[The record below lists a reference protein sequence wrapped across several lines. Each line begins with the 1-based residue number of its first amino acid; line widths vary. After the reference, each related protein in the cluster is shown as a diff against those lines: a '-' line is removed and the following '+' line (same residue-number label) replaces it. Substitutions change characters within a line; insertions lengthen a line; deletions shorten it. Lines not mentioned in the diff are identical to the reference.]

1 MTELSFLLELL
12 LNHKLP
18 QATKKAV
25 TERVKEVEQ
34 GLSTTHMHV
43 QDTSGF
49 TTAQISAQRTL
60 QAIPPHLVGQA
71 PSTIAAMMRN
81 GFTPEGQPAVVT
93 NTVEFRGVQVQPPE
107 PQPVAVIAQTP
118 AAAAAIADR
127 QNAISQAISGKPEK
141 GRTSPR
147 KF

>member
-25 TERVKEVEQ
+25 TERVKEVEA
-34 GLSTTHMHV
+34 GLSTTRMYIPS
-43 QDTSGF
+43 TSGIDPS
-49 TTAQISAQRTL
+49 QISAHPRVT
-60 QAIPPHLVGQA
+60 AHIPPHLVGQA

-81 GFTPEGQPAVVT
+81 GFVPEPPSGMAQAVQMSMPA
-93 NTVEFRGVQVQPPE
+93 PPE
-107 PQPVAVIAQTP
+107 PQPVAVVAQTP
-118 AAAAAIADR
+118 AAAAAMNDR
-127 QNAISQAISGKPEK
+127 QNAIAQAISGKPEK